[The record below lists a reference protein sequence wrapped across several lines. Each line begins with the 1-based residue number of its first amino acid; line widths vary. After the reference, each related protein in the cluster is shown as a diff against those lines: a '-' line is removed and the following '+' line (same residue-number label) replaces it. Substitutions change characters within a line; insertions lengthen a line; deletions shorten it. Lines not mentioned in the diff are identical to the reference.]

1 MSRYRIRHRS
11 VRSRQEKRVGN
22 VADIVLRTALA
33 GMISASLGGEACSQ
47 TSKAALEPPV
57 ADLAAALPMLN
68 EGLPKQIDNITRLD
82 RVSGAGTTVY
92 YDYMLTD
99 RSGTPLG
106 REEAKAM
113 ATSLGDIE
121 DGIKAQACGG
131 GAGRLVRRGMTV
143 GYRYS
148 GIEGIVKEILLKPG
162 ACDQV
167 PAAS

>member
-1 MSRYRIRHRS
+1 MSLDQTK
-11 VRSRQEKRVGN
+11 VRRVSSRWDRRGGN
-22 VADIVLRTALA
+22 IADIVLRTAIA
-33 GMISASLGGEACSQ
+33 GMISVALAGGACSQ
-47 TSKAALEPPV
+47 TNAPAPKPPA

-68 EGLPKQIDNITRLD
+68 EGLPKQIDHFTRLD
-82 RVSGAGTTVY
+82 RVSGEGTSVY

-99 RSGTPLG
+99 QSGTPLG
-106 REEAKAM
+106 QEDAKAM
-113 ATSLGDIE
+113 ATSLAEIE

-148 GIEGIVKEILLKPG
+148 GIEGVVKEILLKPG